1 MVTSIRHILD
11 GNGELYESIEKRYL
25 NDKRKRELIKR
36 RQFFEGEKF

>member
-11 GNGELYESIEKRYL
+11 GNGELYEPIEKRYL